1 MNIVVGRSSDTEIDW
16 NIFQAPS
23 LDLRGFAGG
32 SFGVIEGKLIL
43 LGVTVAKRTNASVMS
58 RYEGS
63 SLNFSYNSPIL
74 EK

>member
-1 MNIVVGRSSDTEIDW
+1 
-16 NIFQAPS
+16 
-23 LDLRGFAGG
+23 
-32 SFGVIEGKLIL
+32 VIEGKLIL